1 MGLGDITG
9 IFSRFFV
16 VGFFLPSFYTVV
28 LLYLAF
34 AHDIDESRV
43 LLLGGG
49 ALLLA
54 LLLLGIR
61 DIVWFKF
68 SGYWKE
74 RKHMIGCKE
83 RPRPEPKRED
93 MGFWE
98 RWFVWNEFR
107 RRTNDYRTYVMEA
120 FGLDTWVAWPL
131 IQGMFTDRERE
142 IHVDALANVHFFQNA
157 CLGSLAITAGLL
169 VSLFVD
175 PIAGA
180 FGSFVLAIAFIGFAY
195 LCYRGAVAAVAL
207 WGENKIA
214 SAVAHRNELYDQLG
228 FRFPTST
235 MDERAI
241 GKAATDMLYDGQYGP
256 TPDVRARP

>member
-1 MGLGDITG
+1 MGLGDISG

-28 LLYLAF
+28 LVYLAF
-34 AHDIDESRV
+34 AHDLDESGV
-43 LLLGGG
+43 LVLGGG

-54 LLLLGIR
+54 LLLLGMR

-68 SGYWKE
+68 SGYWNE

-83 RPRPEPKRED
+83 RPRREPEHIDK
-93 MGFWE
+93 GFWE
-98 RWFVWNEFR
+98 RWFVWNDFR
-107 RRTNDYRTYVMEA
+107 RKTNDYRTYVMEA
-120 FGLDTWVAWPL
+120 FKLDTWVAWPL
-131 IQGMFTDRERE
+131 IQGMFSDRERE

-157 CLGSLAITAGLL
+157 CLGSLAITSGLL

-180 FGSFVLAIAFIGFAY
+180 VGTFVLAIAFFGFAA

-214 SAVAHRNELYDQLG
+214 SAVAHRHELYQQLG
-228 FRFPTST
+228 FRLPSST
-235 MDERAI
+235 EEERDI
-241 GKAATDMLYDGQYGP
+241 GAAATNMLYDGEYGP
-256 TPDVRARP
+256 PPDLRTRP